1 MLKTLFENATHSKM
15 NIVTYKNA
23 NFNQVIYILCK
34 KGSNFWLSDVSIK
47 CTLLEQSLGQNV
59 IKKLSVIQILK
70 LHNFDERSQD
80 LFAYTVL
87 VLLVHINSYCIIC
100 RK

>member
-34 KGSNFWLSDVSIK
+34 KGSNFWLSDFSIK

-59 IKKLSVIQILK
+59 LKKLSVIQILK
-70 LHNFDERSQD
+70 PHNFDALQIILDLWIPEKELAKTHSQIS
-80 LFAYTVL
+80 F
-87 VLLVHINSYCIIC
+87 I
-100 RK
+100 